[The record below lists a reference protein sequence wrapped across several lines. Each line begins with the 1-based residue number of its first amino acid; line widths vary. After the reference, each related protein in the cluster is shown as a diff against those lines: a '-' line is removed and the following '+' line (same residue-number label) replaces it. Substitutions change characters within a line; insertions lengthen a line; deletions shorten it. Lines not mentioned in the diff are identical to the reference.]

1 MLSKVDDFGEAAR
14 YEQRFAKIPT
24 GYAFRANDGDV
35 RPLTKDEANA
45 ALAEGLAAIRHG
57 AQALHFSTWVIL
69 AIAVA
74 GVMVQNGGGHGIFSS
89 GAIVGIW
96 APVLHLLGWAYFQW
110 QARRVP
116 SELSMRIR
124 NRISLSPALVGP
136 MMRRNWLKP
145 IRGAMAIGIVG
156 YVLWIVYTITGSP
169 DPHSLGAGAMVV
181 HGDTGAVEV
190 IGGGDPAGEMSAFSA
205 HLPELLVLIAICYAI
220 YFAELLVDMAIRKE
234 VERIGRPQ

>member
-1 MLSKVDDFGEAAR
+1 
-14 YEQRFAKIPT
+14 
-24 GYAFRANDGDV
+24 
-35 RPLTKDEANA
+35 
-45 ALAEGLAAIRHG
+45 
-57 AQALHFSTWVIL
+57 
-69 AIAVA
+69 
-74 GVMVQNGGGHGIFSS
+74 
-89 GAIVGIW
+89 
-96 APVLHLLGWAYFQW
+96 
-110 QARRVP
+110 
-116 SELSMRIR
+116 
-124 NRISLSPALVGP
+124 

-145 IRGAMAIGIVG
+145 IRGAMAIGIAG